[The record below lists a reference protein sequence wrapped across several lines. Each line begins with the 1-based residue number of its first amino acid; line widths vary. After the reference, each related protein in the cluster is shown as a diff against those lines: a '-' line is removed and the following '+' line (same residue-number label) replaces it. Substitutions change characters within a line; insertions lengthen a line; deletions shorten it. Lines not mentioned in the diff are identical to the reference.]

1 MKKLI
6 FLIPFMLIIYSCA
19 DTNSGTVSTV
29 SSDSSGGSSMISQ
42 GGSSGSSSDSGTSN
56 PAGDGSASGN
66 TGETVDTG
74 GETDS
79 NTDGNTDVT
88 VDTGGETGGNT
99 DETVD
104 TGGETGGNA
113 DETVDTGSE
122 TDSNT
127 DGNTNV
133 TVDIGGNTDGN
144 TNVTVDI
151 GGETGG
157 NTEVTVDPGGN
168 TGNVVVDVEEPGGGD
183 VVVIIP
189 PSTEDPEY
197 NNFTNTIFDYINK
210 DNLYYRSTLS
220 VLEQKVYDRLYESFQ
235 SFYGRNEE
243 ESEECTAGVLCHAT
257 DVFVTAKCI
266 DDETGF
272 ELTNLSQ
279 EDKEYCT
286 PEEVQKQYNEW
297 ADKHCINSETGEARL
312 NASTGAPVCGEE
324 NYNYKYAEW
333 LYRQTTGVPVGFLD
347 MKDIFAAMVLQNYI
361 QGNIM
366 SVNDIIK
373 SIEEKLMLDLNNL
386 YLFKAGGQVSNT
398 KYDLLNYYKIQTVPS
413 FNNNDELK
421 AQWVSQM
428 KQIQERVY
436 YSIKNYTRFKFDT
449 FDDLVYNY
457 KVSSYSKKY
466 NENGAA
472 DITGVITEQF
482 NGKGLARLFAFA
494 CQISSNFQC
503 AYVEGKAN
511 YSTGFG
517 NHGGAEFDHAWVKVK
532 NTFVPECSGDIII
545 DPLRFYEE
553 KETIPYLCMS
563 DAENAGYKP
572 SVE

>member
-1 MKKLI
+1 MKHLI
-6 FLIPFMLIIYSCA
+6 FLIPFILIISSCA
-19 DTNSGTVSTV
+19 DTNSGTVNSI
-29 SSDSSGGSSMISQ
+29 SSDNSGGSSVVSQ
-42 GGSSGSSSDSGTSN
+42 DGSGDGGTSN
-56 PAGDGSASGN
+56 PAGDGSA
-66 TGETVDTG
+66 G
-74 GETDS
+74 GETGD
-79 NTDGNTDVT
+79 NPNEPIDTGNDTGDNTDVT
-88 VDTGGETGGNT
+88 VDTGSETGDNPN
-99 DETVD
+99 EP
-104 TGGETGGNA
+104 A
-113 DETVDTGSE
+113 DTGSE
-122 TDSNT
+122 TDS
-127 DGNTNV
+127 
-133 TVDIGGNTDGN
+133 NTDGN

-168 TGNVVVDVEEPGGGD
+168 TGDVVVDVEEPGGGNVVVDVEEPGGGN

-197 NNFTNTIFDYINK
+197 NNFTNTIFDYINR

-220 VLEQKVYDRLYESFQ
+220 ELEKKVYDRLYDSFQ
-235 SFYGRNEE
+235 SFYGRNKE

-279 EDKEYCT
+279 ADKEYCT

-347 MKDIFAAMVLQNYI
+347 MKEIFAAMVFQNYN

-386 YLFKAGGQVSNT
+386 YLFKAAGQIES

-494 CQISSNFQC
+494 CQISSSFQC

-532 NTFVPECSGDIII
+532 NTFAPECSGDIII

>member
-56 PAGDGSASGN
+56 PAGDGSAGGN

-74 GETDS
+74 GETGGNTDETVDTGSETDS

-88 VDTGGETGGNT
+88 VDTGGETG
-99 DETVD
+99 
-104 TGGETGGNA
+104 
-113 DETVDTGSE
+113 
-122 TDSNT
+122 
-127 DGNTNV
+127 
-133 TVDIGGNTDGN
+133 GN

-168 TGNVVVDVEEPGGGD
+168 TGDVVVDVEEPGGGD

-197 NNFTNTIFDYINK
+197 NNFTNTIFDYINR

-220 VLEQKVYDRLYESFQ
+220 ELEKKVYDRLYDSFQ

-279 EDKEYCT
+279 ADKEYCT

-347 MKDIFAAMVLQNYI
+347 MKDIFAAMVFQNFNK
-361 QGNIM
+361 GNMI

-386 YLFKAGGQVSNT
+386 YLFKAGGQVSTT
-398 KYDLLNYYKIQTVPS
+398 KSDLLNYYKIQTGPS

-466 NENGAA
+466 NENGAD

-494 CQISSNFQC
+494 CQISSSFQC
-503 AYVEGKAN
+503 AYVEGNAN

-517 NHGGAEFDHAWVKVK
+517 NHGGAEFDHAWV
-532 NTFVPECSGDIII
+532 
-545 DPLRFYEE
+545 
-553 KETIPYLCMS
+553 
-563 DAENAGYKP
+563 
-572 SVE
+572 

>member
-56 PAGDGSASGN
+56 PAGDGSAGGN

-74 GETDS
+74 GET
-79 NTDGNTDVT
+79 
-88 VDTGGETGGNT
+88 GGNT
-99 DETVD
+99 
-104 TGGETGGNA
+104 

-133 TVDIGGNTDGN
+133 TVDIGG
-144 TNVTVDI
+144 
-151 GGETGG
+151 ETGG
-157 NTEVTVDPGGN
+157 NTEVTVNPGGN
-168 TGNVVVDVEEPGGGD
+168 TGDVVVDVEVPGDGSD

-197 NNFTNTIFDYINK
+197 NNFTNTIFDYINR

-220 VLEQKVYDRLYESFQ
+220 ELEKKVYDRLYDSFQ
-235 SFYGRNEE
+235 SFYGRNKE

-297 ADKHCINSETGEARL
+297 ADANCIYSETGEPRIG
-312 NASTGAPVCGEE
+312 SDGSPVCGEE

-333 LYRQTTGVPVGFLD
+333 LYKQTTGVPVGFLD
-347 MKDIFAAMVLQNYI
+347 MKDIFAAMVFQNYI
-361 QGNIM
+361 QGNMIT
-366 SVNDIIK
+366 VNDIIK

-386 YLFKAGGQVSNT
+386 YLFKAAGQIES

-517 NHGGAEFDHAWVKVK
+517 NHGGAEFDHAWVRVK
-532 NTFVPECSGDIII
+532 NTFASECSGDIII

-553 KETIPYLCMS
+553 KETIPYLCMT

>member
-56 PAGDGSASGN
+56 PAGDGSAGAN

-74 GETDS
+74 GETG
-79 NTDGNTDVT
+79 GNTDVT

-99 DETVD
+99 DET
-104 TGGETGGNA
+104 A
-113 DETVDTGSE
+113 DTGSE

-127 DGNTNV
+127 DGNT
-133 TVDIGGNTDGN
+133 D
-144 TNVTVDI
+144 VTVDI

-168 TGNVVVDVEEPGGGD
+168 TGNVVVDVEVPGDGSG

-243 ESEECTAGVLCHAT
+243 EGEECTAGVLCHAT

-286 PEEVQKQYNEW
+286 PEEVQKQYKDW

-312 NASTGAPVCGEE
+312 NTSTGAPVCGED

-347 MKDIFAAMVLQNYI
+347 MKEIFAAMVFQNYT
-361 QGNIM
+361 QGNII

-386 YLFKAGGQVSNT
+386 YLFKAAGQIES

-457 KVSSYSKKY
+457 KVSGYSKKY
-466 NENGAA
+466 NENGAD

-517 NHGGAEFDHAWVKVK
+517 NHGGAEFDHAWVRVK
-532 NTFVPECSGDIII
+532 NTFAPECSGDIII

>member
-6 FLIPFMLIIYSCA
+6 LIIPFIFILFSCGEN
-19 DTNSGTVSTV
+19 NSVSLNGGNGTGGE
-29 SSDSSGGSSMISQ
+29 SSQSSVSGGD
-42 GGSSGSSSDSGTSN
+42 GNTSN
-56 PAGDGSASGN
+56 PNDSGDTGGNVLVDIDPIDPGGN
-66 TGETVDTG
+66 TGDVLVD
-74 GETDS
+74 
-79 NTDGNTDVT
+79 
-88 VDTGGETGGNT
+88 
-99 DETVD
+99 
-104 TGGETGGNA
+104 
-113 DETVDTGSE
+113 
-122 TDSNT
+122 
-127 DGNTNV
+127 
-133 TVDIGGNTDGN
+133 
-144 TNVTVDI
+144 
-151 GGETGG
+151 
-157 NTEVTVDPGGN
+157 VDPGGN
-168 TGNVVVDVEEPGGGD
+168 TGDVVVDVEAPGDGSD

-197 NNFTNTIFDYINK
+197 NNFTNTIFDYINR

-220 VLEQKVYDRLYESFQ
+220 ELEKKVYDRLYDSFQ
-235 SFYGRNEE
+235 SFYGRNE

-297 ADKHCINSETGEARL
+297 ADTHCINSETGEPRIG
-312 NASTGAPVCGEE
+312 SDGSPVCGEE

-333 LYRQTTGVPVGFLD
+333 LYKQTTGVPVGFLD
-347 MKDIFAAMVLQNYI
+347 MKDIFAAMVFQNYT
-361 QGNIM
+361 QGNMM

-373 SIEEKLMLDLNNL
+373 SIEEKLMLDLSNL

-398 KYDLLNYYKIQTVPS
+398 KYDILNYYKIQTVPS

-428 KQIQERVY
+428 NQIQERVY

-457 KVSSYSKKY
+457 KGSSYSKKY

-511 YSTGFG
+511 YSDGFG
-517 NHGGAEFDHAWVKVK
+517 NHGGQEFDHAWVRVR
-532 NTFVPECSGDIII
+532 NDNIAPECSGAIII

-553 KETIPYLCMS
+553 KTLPYLCTT

-572 SVE
+572 SVQ

>member
-1 MKKLI
+1 MKHLI
-6 FLIPFMLIIYSCA
+6 FLIPFILIISSCA
-19 DTNSGTVSTV
+19 DTNSGTVNSI
-29 SSDSSGGSSMISQ
+29 SSDNSGGSSVVSQ
-42 GGSSGSSSDSGTSN
+42 DGSGDGGTSN
-56 PAGDGSASGN
+56 PAGDGSAGGETGDNPNEPIDTGNDTGDNTDEPVDTGSETGGN
-66 TGETVDTG
+66 TDETVDTG
-74 GETDS
+74 SETDS

-99 DETVD
+99 
-104 TGGETGGNA
+104 
-113 DETVDTGSE
+113 
-122 TDSNT
+122 
-127 DGNTNV
+127 
-133 TVDIGGNTDGN
+133 
-144 TNVTVDI
+144 
-151 GGETGG
+151 
-157 NTEVTVDPGGN
+157 EVTVDPGGN
-168 TGNVVVDVEEPGGGD
+168 TGDVVVDVEEPGGGD

-197 NNFTNTIFDYINK
+197 NNFTNTIFDYINR

-220 VLEQKVYDRLYESFQ
+220 ELEKKVYDRLYDSFQ

-312 NASTGAPVCGEE
+312 NTSTGAPVCGEE

-333 LYRQTTGVPVGFLD
+333 LYKQTTGVPVGFLD
-347 MKDIFAAMVLQNYI
+347 MKEIFVAMVFQNYT

-413 FNNNDELK
+413 FNNNEELK
-421 AQWVSQM
+421 TQWVSQM

-466 NENGAA
+466 NENGAD

-494 CQISSNFQC
+494 CQISSSFQC

-517 NHGGAEFDHAWVKVK
+517 NHGGAEFDHAWVRVK
-532 NTFVPECSGDIII
+532 NTFASECSGDIII

>member
-42 GGSSGSSSDSGTSN
+42 GGSSGSSSDSGASN
-56 PAGDGSASGN
+56 PAGDGSAGGN
-66 TGETVDTG
+66 TGE
-74 GETDS
+74 
-79 NTDGNTDVT
+79 T

-104 TGGETGGNA
+104 TGSETDSNTDGNTDETVDTGSETDSNT

-133 TVDIGGNTDGN
+133 TVDIGGETDGN

-168 TGNVVVDVEEPGGGD
+168 TGDVVVDVEEPGGGD

-197 NNFTNTIFDYINK
+197 NNFTNTIFDYINR

-220 VLEQKVYDRLYESFQ
+220 ELEKKVYDRLYDSFQ
-235 SFYGRNEE
+235 SFYGRNKE

-297 ADKHCINSETGEARL
+297 ADKHCINSETGEPRIG
-312 NASTGAPVCGEE
+312 SDGSPVCGEE

-347 MKDIFAAMVLQNYI
+347 MKDIFVAMVFQNYT
-361 QGNIM
+361 QGNLM

-421 AQWVSQM
+421 AQWVSHM

-532 NTFVPECSGDIII
+532 NTFASECSGDIII

-563 DAENAGYKP
+563 DAENAGYKS

>member
-1 MKKLI
+1 MRKLI

-19 DTNSGTVSTV
+19 DTNSGTSNTV

-42 GGSSGSSSDSGTSN
+42 GGSSGGSDSGTSN
-56 PAGDGSASGN
+56 PASDGSAGGN

-74 GETDS
+74 SD
-79 NTDGNTDVT
+79 TDGNTEGNTDLP
-88 VDTGGETGGNT
+88 VDTGGETS
-99 DETVD
+99 
-104 TGGETGGNA
+104 TGGETGGDTGA
-113 DETVDTGSE
+113 VVDT
-122 TDSNT
+122 
-127 DGNTNV
+127 
-133 TVDIGGNTDGN
+133 
-144 TNVTVDI
+144 

-157 NTEVTVDPGGN
+157 NTEVTVNPGGD
-168 TGNVVVDVEEPGGGD
+168 TGDVVVDVDVPGGDGSD
-183 VVVIIP
+183 VTVIIP

-220 VLEQKVYDRLYESFQ
+220 LLEQKVYDRLYESFQ
-235 SFYGRNEE
+235 TFYGRNEE

-257 DVFVTAKCI
+257 DVFIAAKCI

-279 EDKEYCT
+279 EDKANCT
-286 PEEVQKQYNEW
+286 PEEVQKQYKDW

-347 MKDIFAAMVLQNYI
+347 MKEIFVAIVFQNYTK
-361 QGNIM
+361 GNIM

-373 SIEEKLMLDLNNL
+373 SIEEKLMLDLSNL
-386 YLFKAGGQVSNT
+386 YLFKAGGQVSNS
-398 KYDLLNYYKIQTVPS
+398 KYSLLNYYKIQTVSPFS
-413 FNNNDELK
+413 SNDEIK
-421 AQWVSQM
+421 AEWVSQM
-428 KQIQERVY
+428 KKIQERVY

-457 KVSSYSKKY
+457 KTSSYSKKY

-494 CQISSNFQC
+494 CQISSDYQC

-517 NHGGAEFDHAWVKVK
+517 NHGGAEFDHAWVRVK
-532 NTFVPECSGDIII
+532 NTFTSECSGDIII

>member
-29 SSDSSGGSSMISQ
+29 SSDNSGGSSVVSQ
-42 GGSSGSSSDSGTSN
+42 DGSGDGGTSN
-56 PAGDGSASGN
+56 PAGDGSAGGETGDNPNEPIDTGNDTGDNTDEPVDTGGETGGN
-66 TGETVDTG
+66 TDETVDTG
-74 GETDS
+74 SETDS

-99 DETVD
+99 
-104 TGGETGGNA
+104 
-113 DETVDTGSE
+113 
-122 TDSNT
+122 
-127 DGNTNV
+127 
-133 TVDIGGNTDGN
+133 
-144 TNVTVDI
+144 
-151 GGETGG
+151 
-157 NTEVTVDPGGN
+157 EVTVDPGGN
-168 TGNVVVDVEEPGGGD
+168 TGDVVVDVEEPGGGD

-197 NNFTNTIFDYINK
+197 NNFTNTIFDYINR

-220 VLEQKVYDRLYESFQ
+220 ELEKKVYDRLYDSFQ

-312 NASTGAPVCGEE
+312 NASTGAPVCGED

-347 MKDIFAAMVLQNYI
+347 MKEIFVAMVFQNYT

-373 SIEEKLMLDLNNL
+373 SIEEKLMLDLSNL

-398 KYDLLNYYKIQTVPS
+398 KYDILNYYKIQTVPS

-457 KVSSYSKKY
+457 KVSGYSKKY
-466 NENGAA
+466 NENGAD

-494 CQISSNFQC
+494 CQISSSFQC

-517 NHGGAEFDHAWVKVK
+517 NHGGQEFDHAWVRVK
-532 NTFVPECSGDIII
+532 NTFASECSGDIII

>member
-42 GGSSGSSSDSGTSN
+42 GGSSGSSGDSGTSN
-56 PAGDGSASGN
+56 PAGDGSA
-66 TGETVDTG
+66 G
-74 GETDS
+74 GETGDNPNEPIDTGS
-79 NTDGNTDVT
+79 DTGDNTDEP

-99 DETVD
+99 
-104 TGGETGGNA
+104 

-133 TVDIGGNTDGN
+133 TVDT
-144 TNVTVDI
+144 

-168 TGNVVVDVEEPGGGD
+168 TGDVVVDVEEPGGGD

-197 NNFTNTIFDYINK
+197 NNFTNTIFDYINR

-220 VLEQKVYDRLYESFQ
+220 ELEKKVYDRLYDSFQ

-312 NASTGAPVCGEE
+312 NAPTGAPVCGEE

-333 LYRQTTGVPVGFLD
+333 LYKQTTGVPVGFLD
-347 MKDIFAAMVLQNYI
+347 MKEVFVAMVFQNYT

-373 SIEEKLMLDLNNL
+373 SIEEKLMLDLSNL

-413 FNNNDELK
+413 FNNNEELK

-466 NENGAA
+466 NENGAD

-494 CQISSNFQC
+494 CQISSSFQC

-532 NTFVPECSGDIII
+532 NTFAPECSGDIII

>member
-6 FLIPFMLIIYSCA
+6 FLIPFILIISSCA
-19 DTNSGTVSTV
+19 DTNSGTVNSI
-29 SSDSSGGSSMISQ
+29 SSDNSGGSSVVSQ
-42 GGSSGSSSDSGTSN
+42 DGSGDGGTSN
-56 PAGDGSASGN
+56 PAGDGSA
-66 TGETVDTG
+66 
-74 GETDS
+74 
-79 NTDGNTDVT
+79 
-88 VDTGGETGGNT
+88 GGETGDNPNEPIDTGNDTGDNT
-99 DETVD
+99 DEPVD
-104 TGGETGGNA
+104 TGSETGDNPNEPA
-113 DETVDTGSE
+113 DTGSE
-122 TDSNT
+122 TDS
-127 DGNTNV
+127 
-133 TVDIGGNTDGN
+133 NTDGN

-168 TGNVVVDVEEPGGGD
+168 TGNVVVDVEVPGDGSD
-183 VVVIIP
+183 VIVIIP

-220 VLEQKVYDRLYESFQ
+220 ELEKKVYDRLYDSFQ
-235 SFYGRNEE
+235 SFYGRNKE

-257 DVFVTAKCI
+257 DVFIAAKCI

-279 EDKEYCT
+279 EDKANCT
-286 PEEVQKQYNEW
+286 PEEVQKQYKDW

-347 MKDIFAAMVLQNYI
+347 MKDIFVAMVLQNYT

-386 YLFKAGGQVSNT
+386 YLFKAAGQIES

-466 NENGAA
+466 NENGVA

-532 NTFVPECSGDIII
+532 NTFAPECSGDIII

>member
-56 PAGDGSASGN
+56 PAGDGSAGGN

-79 NTDGNTDVT
+79 NTDGNTGET

-104 TGGETGGNA
+104 TG
-113 DETVDTGSE
+113 SE

-127 DGNTNV
+127 DGNTDV
-133 TVDIGGNTDGN
+133 TVDTGGATGGN

-168 TGNVVVDVEEPGGGD
+168 TGDVVVDVEEPGGGD

-197 NNFTNTIFDYINK
+197 NNFTNTIFDYINR

-220 VLEQKVYDRLYESFQ
+220 ELEKKVYDRLYDSFQ
-235 SFYGRNEE
+235 SFYGRNKE

-333 LYRQTTGVPVGFLD
+333 LYKQTTGVPVGFLD
-347 MKDIFAAMVLQNYI
+347 MKDIFAAMVFQNFNK
-361 QGNIM
+361 GNMI

-517 NHGGAEFDHAWVKVK
+517 NHGGAEFDHAWVRVK
-532 NTFVPECSGDIII
+532 NTFASECSGDIII

>member
-42 GGSSGSSSDSGTSN
+42 GGSGDGGTSN
-56 PAGDGSASGN
+56 PAGDGSAGGN

-74 GETDS
+74 GETGDNTDETVDTGSETDS

-104 TGGETGGNA
+104 TG
-113 DETVDTGSE
+113 SE
-122 TDSNT
+122 TDS
-127 DGNTNV
+127 
-133 TVDIGGNTDGN
+133 NTDGN

-168 TGNVVVDVEEPGGGD
+168 TGDVVVDVEEPGGGD

-197 NNFTNTIFDYINK
+197 NNFTNTIFDYINR

-220 VLEQKVYDRLYESFQ
+220 ELEKKVYDRLYDSFQ

-347 MKDIFAAMVLQNYI
+347 MKEIFAAMVFQNFNK
-361 QGNIM
+361 GNMI
-366 SVNDIIK
+366 NW
-373 SIEEKLMLDLNNL
+373 
-386 YLFKAGGQVSNT
+386 
-398 KYDLLNYYKIQTVPS
+398 
-413 FNNNDELK
+413 FN
-421 AQWVSQM
+421 
-428 KQIQERVY
+428 
-436 YSIKNYTRFKFDT
+436 
-449 FDDLVYNY
+449 
-457 KVSSYSKKY
+457 
-466 NENGAA
+466 
-472 DITGVITEQF
+472 
-482 NGKGLARLFAFA
+482 
-494 CQISSNFQC
+494 
-503 AYVEGKAN
+503 
-511 YSTGFG
+511 
-517 NHGGAEFDHAWVKVK
+517 
-532 NTFVPECSGDIII
+532 
-545 DPLRFYEE
+545 
-553 KETIPYLCMS
+553 
-563 DAENAGYKP
+563 
-572 SVE
+572 

>member
-6 FLIPFMLIIYSCA
+6 FLIPFMLIISSCA

-29 SSDSSGGSSMISQ
+29 SSDSSGGSSVVLQ
-42 GGSSGSSSDSGTSN
+42 DGSGDGGTSN
-56 PAGDGSASGN
+56 PAGDGSAGGN

-74 GETDS
+74 GETGGNTDETVDTGSETDS

-88 VDTGGETGGNT
+88 VDTGGETG
-99 DETVD
+99 
-104 TGGETGGNA
+104 
-113 DETVDTGSE
+113 
-122 TDSNT
+122 
-127 DGNTNV
+127 
-133 TVDIGGNTDGN
+133 GN

-168 TGNVVVDVEEPGGGD
+168 TGDVVVDVEEPGGGD

-197 NNFTNTIFDYINK
+197 NNFTNTIFDYINR

-220 VLEQKVYDRLYESFQ
+220 ELEKKVYDRLYDSFQ

-347 MKDIFAAMVLQNYI
+347 MKEIFVAMVFQNYT

-413 FNNNDELK
+413 FNNNEELK
-421 AQWVSQM
+421 TQWVSQM

-466 NENGAA
+466 NENGAD

-494 CQISSNFQC
+494 CQISSSFQC

-517 NHGGAEFDHAWVKVK
+517 NHGGQEFDHAWVKVK
-532 NTFVPECSGDIII
+532 NTFASECSGDIII

>member
-6 FLIPFMLIIYSCA
+6 FLIPFILIIYSCA

-29 SSDSSGGSSMISQ
+29 SSDSSGGSSVVSQ
-42 GGSSGSSSDSGTSN
+42 DGSGDGGTSN
-56 PAGDGSASGN
+56 PAGDGSAGGETGDNPNEPIDTGSDTGDNTDEPVDTGSETGGN
-66 TGETVDTG
+66 TDETVDTG
-74 GETDS
+74 SETDS

-99 DETVD
+99 
-104 TGGETGGNA
+104 
-113 DETVDTGSE
+113 
-122 TDSNT
+122 
-127 DGNTNV
+127 
-133 TVDIGGNTDGN
+133 
-144 TNVTVDI
+144 
-151 GGETGG
+151 
-157 NTEVTVDPGGN
+157 EVTVDPGGN
-168 TGNVVVDVEEPGGGD
+168 TGDVVVDVEEPGGGD

-197 NNFTNTIFDYINK
+197 NNFTNTIFDYINR

-220 VLEQKVYDRLYESFQ
+220 ELEKKVYDRLYDSFQ

-312 NASTGAPVCGEE
+312 NTSTGAPVCGEE

-347 MKDIFAAMVLQNYI
+347 MKEIFVAMVFQNYT

-386 YLFKAGGQVSNT
+386 YLFKAAGQIES

-413 FNNNDELK
+413 FNNNEELK
-421 AQWVSQM
+421 TQWVSQM

-517 NHGGAEFDHAWVKVK
+517 NHGGQEFDHAWVRVK
-532 NTFVPECSGDIII
+532 NTFASECSGNIII

>member
-29 SSDSSGGSSMISQ
+29 SSDSSGGSSVVSQ
-42 GGSSGSSSDSGTSN
+42 DGSGDGGTSN
-56 PAGDGSASGN
+56 PAGDGSAGGN
-66 TGETVDTG
+66 TGE
-74 GETDS
+74 
-79 NTDGNTDVT
+79 T

-104 TGGETGGNA
+104 TG
-113 DETVDTGSE
+113 SE

-127 DGNTNV
+127 DGNTDV
-133 TVDIGGNTDGN
+133 TVDTGGATGGN

-168 TGNVVVDVEEPGGGD
+168 TGDVVVDVEEPGDGSD

-197 NNFTNTIFDYINK
+197 NNFTNTIFDYINR

-220 VLEQKVYDRLYESFQ
+220 ELEKKVYDRLYDSFQ
-235 SFYGRNEE
+235 SFYGRNKE

-279 EDKEYCT
+279 ADKEYCT

-297 ADKHCINSETGEARL
+297 ADTHCINSETGEARL

-333 LYRQTTGVPVGFLD
+333 LYKQTAGVPVGFLD
-347 MKDIFAAMVLQNYI
+347 MKDIFAAMVFQNFNK
-361 QGNIM
+361 GNMI

-532 NTFVPECSGDIII
+532 NTFVSECSGDIII

>member
-42 GGSSGSSSDSGTSN
+42 GGSSGNSSDSGTSN
-56 PAGDGSASGN
+56 PAGNGSAGGN

-74 GETDS
+74 GETGD
-79 NTDGNTDVT
+79 NPN
-88 VDTGGETGGNT
+88 EP
-99 DETVD
+99 
-104 TGGETGGNA
+104 A
-113 DETVDTGSE
+113 DTGSE

-144 TNVTVDI
+144 TNVTVDT

-197 NNFTNTIFDYINK
+197 NNFTNTIFDYINR

-286 PEEVQKQYNEW
+286 PEEVQKQYKDW

-347 MKDIFAAMVLQNYI
+347 MKEIFVAMVFQNYT

-386 YLFKAGGQVSNT
+386 YLFKAAGQIES

-532 NTFVPECSGDIII
+532 NTFAPECSGDIII

>member
-1 MKKLI
+1 MKHLF
-6 FLIPFMLIIYSCA
+6 FLIPFILIISSCA
-19 DTNSGTVSTV
+19 DTNSGTVNSI
-29 SSDSSGGSSMISQ
+29 SSDNSGGSSVVSQ
-42 GGSSGSSSDSGTSN
+42 DGSGDSGTSN
-56 PAGDGSASGN
+56 PAGDGSAGGN
-66 TGETVDTG
+66 TGE
-74 GETDS
+74 
-79 NTDGNTDVT
+79 T

-104 TGGETGGNA
+104 TGSETGDNPNEPA
-113 DETVDTGSE
+113 DTGSE

-133 TVDIGGNTDGN
+133 TVDIGGETGGN

-168 TGNVVVDVEEPGGGD
+168 TGDVVVDVEEPGGGN

-197 NNFTNTIFDYINK
+197 NNFTNTIFDYINR

-220 VLEQKVYDRLYESFQ
+220 ELEKKVYDRLYDSFQ

-279 EDKEYCT
+279 ADKEYCT

-312 NASTGAPVCGEE
+312 NASTGAPVCGED
-324 NYNYKYAEW
+324 NYNYKYAER

-347 MKDIFAAMVLQNYI
+347 MKEIFVAMVFQNYT

-386 YLFKAGGQVSNT
+386 YLFKAAGQIES

-532 NTFVPECSGDIII
+532 NTFAPECSGDIII

>member
-6 FLIPFMLIIYSCA
+6 LIIPFIFILFSCGEN
-19 DTNSGTVSTV
+19 NSVSLNGGNGTGGE
-29 SSDSSGGSSMISQ
+29 SSQSSVSGGD
-42 GGSSGSSSDSGTSN
+42 GNTSN
-56 PAGDGSASGN
+56 PNDSGDTGGNVLVDIDPIDPGGN
-66 TGETVDTG
+66 TG
-74 GETDS
+74 
-79 NTDGNTDVT
+79 DVI
-88 VDTGGETGGNT
+88 
-99 DETVD
+99 
-104 TGGETGGNA
+104 
-113 DETVDTGSE
+113 
-122 TDSNT
+122 
-127 DGNTNV
+127 
-133 TVDIGGNTDGN
+133 VDI
-144 TNVTVDI
+144 
-151 GGETGG
+151 
-157 NTEVTVDPGGN
+157 DPGGN

-333 LYRQTTGVPVGFLD
+333 LYKQTTGVPVGFLD
-347 MKDIFAAMVLQNYI
+347 MKEIFVAMVFQNYT

-386 YLFKAGGQVSNT
+386 YLFKAAGQIES
-398 KYDLLNYYKIQTVPS
+398 KYDLLNYYKIQTVPL

-457 KVSSYSKKY
+457 KSSSYTKKY
-466 NENGAA
+466 NANGAS
-472 DITGVITEQF
+472 DVTGMITGSF

-511 YSTGFG
+511 YSDGFG
-517 NHGGAEFDHAWVKVK
+517 NHGGQEFDHVWVRVR
-532 NTFVPECSGDIII
+532 NDNIAPECSGAIII

-553 KETIPYLCMS
+553 KTLPYLCTT
-563 DAENAGYKP
+563 DAANAGYKP
-572 SVE
+572 SVQ

>member
-56 PAGDGSASGN
+56 PAGDGSA
-66 TGETVDTG
+66 G
-74 GETDS
+74 GETGDNPNEPIDTGS
-79 NTDGNTDVT
+79 DTGDNTDEP

-104 TGGETGGNA
+104 I
-113 DETVDTGSE
+113 GSE
-122 TDSNT
+122 TDS
-127 DGNTNV
+127 
-133 TVDIGGNTDGN
+133 NTDGN

-168 TGNVVVDVEEPGGGD
+168 TGDVVVDVEVPGDGSD

-197 NNFTNTIFDYINK
+197 NNFTNTIFDYINR

-220 VLEQKVYDRLYESFQ
+220 ELEKKVYDRLYDSFQ
-235 SFYGRNEE
+235 SFYGRNKE

-297 ADKHCINSETGEARL
+297 ADTHCINSETGEARL
-312 NASTGAPVCGEE
+312 NASTGAPVCGED

-347 MKDIFAAMVLQNYI
+347 MKEIFVAMVFQNYT

-413 FNNNDELK
+413 FNNNEELK
-421 AQWVSQM
+421 TQWVSQM

-494 CQISSNFQC
+494 CQISSSFQC

-517 NHGGAEFDHAWVKVK
+517 NNGGQEFDHAWVKVK
-532 NTFVPECSGDIII
+532 NTFASECSGDIII

>member
-29 SSDSSGGSSMISQ
+29 SSDSSGGSSVVSQ
-42 GGSSGSSSDSGTSN
+42 DGSGDGGTSN
-56 PAGDGSASGN
+56 PAGDGSAG
-66 TGETVDTG
+66 GETGDNPNEPIDTGSDTGDNTDEPADTGSDTDDNTDEPVDTG
-74 GETDS
+74 SETDS

-99 DETVD
+99 EVDVD
-104 TGGETGGNA
+104 TG
-113 DETVDTGSE
+113 D
-122 TDSNT
+122 DS
-127 DGNTNV
+127 
-133 TVDIGGNTDGN
+133 
-144 TNVTVDI
+144 
-151 GGETGG
+151 
-157 NTEVTVDPGGN
+157 
-168 TGNVVVDVEEPGGGD
+168 GNVVVDVEEPGGGD

-197 NNFTNTIFDYINK
+197 NNFTNTIFDYINR

-220 VLEQKVYDRLYESFQ
+220 EHEKKVYDRLYDSFQ
-235 SFYGRNEE
+235 SFYGRNDE

-297 ADKHCINSETGEARL
+297 ADTHCINSETGEARL
-312 NASTGAPVCGEE
+312 NAATGAPVCGED

-333 LYRQTTGVPVGFLD
+333 LYKQTAGVPVGFLD
-347 MKDIFAAMVLQNYI
+347 MKETFAAIVLNNYFN
-361 QGNIM
+361 GNIM
-366 SVNDIIK
+366 AVNDIIK

-386 YLFKAGGQVSNT
+386 YLFKAVGQIES

-413 FNNNDELK
+413 FTNDDELK
-421 AQWVSQM
+421 TQWVSQM

-494 CQISSNFQC
+494 CQISSSFQC

-517 NHGGAEFDHAWVKVK
+517 NHGGQEFDHAWVRVK
-532 NTFVPECSGDIII
+532 NTFASECSGDIII

-553 KETIPYLCMS
+553 KETIPYLCMT

>member
-1 MKKLI
+1 MKHLF
-6 FLIPFMLIIYSCA
+6 FLIPFILIISSCA
-19 DTNSGTVSTV
+19 DTNSGTVNSI
-29 SSDSSGGSSMISQ
+29 SSDNSGGSSVVSQ
-42 GGSSGSSSDSGTSN
+42 DGSGDGGTSN
-56 PAGDGSASGN
+56 PAGDGSA
-66 TGETVDTG
+66 G
-74 GETDS
+74 GETGD
-79 NTDGNTDVT
+79 NPNEPIDTGNDTGDNTDVT
-88 VDTGGETGGNT
+88 VDTGSETGDNPN
-99 DETVD
+99 EP
-104 TGGETGGNA
+104 A
-113 DETVDTGSE
+113 DTGSE
-122 TDSNT
+122 TDS
-127 DGNTNV
+127 
-133 TVDIGGNTDGN
+133 NTDGN

-168 TGNVVVDVEEPGGGD
+168 TGDVVVDVEEPGGSD

-197 NNFTNTIFDYINK
+197 NNFTNTIFDYINR

-220 VLEQKVYDRLYESFQ
+220 ELEKKVYDRLYDSFQ

-279 EDKEYCT
+279 ADKEYCT

-312 NASTGAPVCGEE
+312 NASTGAPVCGED

-347 MKDIFAAMVLQNYI
+347 MKEIFVAMVFQNYT

-386 YLFKAGGQVSNT
+386 YLFKAAGQIES

-457 KVSSYSKKY
+457 KVSGYSKKY

-532 NTFVPECSGDIII
+532 NTFAPECSGDIII

>member
-56 PAGDGSASGN
+56 PAGDGSVG
-66 TGETVDTG
+66 GETGDNPNEPIDTG
-74 GETDS
+74 SDTGDNTDEPIDTGSETDS

-99 DETVD
+99 
-104 TGGETGGNA
+104 
-113 DETVDTGSE
+113 
-122 TDSNT
+122 
-127 DGNTNV
+127 
-133 TVDIGGNTDGN
+133 
-144 TNVTVDI
+144 
-151 GGETGG
+151 
-157 NTEVTVDPGGN
+157 EVTVDPGGN
-168 TGNVVVDVEEPGGGD
+168 TGDVVVDVEELGGGD

-197 NNFTNTIFDYINK
+197 NNFTNTIFDYINR

-220 VLEQKVYDRLYESFQ
+220 ELEKKVYDRLYDSFQ

-297 ADKHCINSETGEARL
+297 ADTHCINSETGEARL

-333 LYRQTTGVPVGFLD
+333 LYKQTTGVPVGFLD
-347 MKDIFAAMVLQNYI
+347 MKDIFAAMVFQNFNK
-361 QGNIM
+361 GNMI

-373 SIEEKLMLDLNNL
+373 SIEEKLMLDLSNL

-413 FNNNDELK
+413 FNNNEELK
-421 AQWVSQM
+421 TQWVSQM

-494 CQISSNFQC
+494 CQISSSFQC

-532 NTFVPECSGDIII
+532 NTFASECSGDIII

>member
-1 MKKLI
+1 MKHLI

-19 DTNSGTVSTV
+19 DTNSGTVNSI
-29 SSDSSGGSSMISQ
+29 SSDNSGGSSVVSQ
-42 GGSSGSSSDSGTSN
+42 DGSGDGGTSN
-56 PAGDGSASGN
+56 PAGDGSAGSETGDNPNEPIDTGSETGDNTDEPVDTGSETGGN
-66 TGETVDTG
+66 TDETVDTG
-74 GETDS
+74 SETDS

-99 DETVD
+99 
-104 TGGETGGNA
+104 
-113 DETVDTGSE
+113 
-122 TDSNT
+122 
-127 DGNTNV
+127 
-133 TVDIGGNTDGN
+133 
-144 TNVTVDI
+144 
-151 GGETGG
+151 
-157 NTEVTVDPGGN
+157 EVTVDPGGN
-168 TGNVVVDVEEPGGGD
+168 TGDVVVDVEEPGGGD

-197 NNFTNTIFDYINK
+197 NNFTNTIFDYINR

-220 VLEQKVYDRLYESFQ
+220 ELEKKVYDRLYDSFQ

-347 MKDIFAAMVLQNYI
+347 MKEIFVAMVFQNYT

-386 YLFKAGGQVSNT
+386 YLFKSGGQVSNT

-413 FNNNDELK
+413 FNNNEELK
-421 AQWVSQM
+421 THWVSQM

-466 NENGAA
+466 NENGAD

-532 NTFVPECSGDIII
+532 NTFASECSGDIII

>member
-6 FLIPFMLIIYSCA
+6 LIIPFIFILSACS
-19 DTNSGTVSTV
+19 DTESGTAKSVSTDGAV
-29 SSDSSGGSSMISQ
+29 SGGGSVVSPEA
-42 GGSSGSSSDSGTSN
+42 GGDGNTSN
-56 PAGDGSASGN
+56 PNDSG
-66 TGETVDTG
+66 DTG
-74 GETDS
+74 G
-79 NTDGNTDVT
+79 DVL
-88 VDTGGETGGNT
+88 VD
-99 DETVD
+99 
-104 TGGETGGNA
+104 
-113 DETVDTGSE
+113 
-122 TDSNT
+122 
-127 DGNTNV
+127 
-133 TVDIGGNTDGN
+133 VDI
-144 TNVTVDI
+144 
-151 GGETGG
+151 
-157 NTEVTVDPGGN
+157 DPGGN
-168 TGNVVVDVEEPGGGD
+168 TGDVLVDIDPIDPGGDTGQI
-183 VVVIIP
+183 VIVQPDEEALKLIH
-189 PSTEDPEY
+189 
-197 NNFTNTIFDYINK
+197 NTIFDYINR

-220 VLEQKVYDRLYESFQ
+220 ELEKKVYDRLYDSFQ

-297 ADKHCINSETGEARL
+297 ADTHCINSETGEARL

-333 LYRQTTGVPVGFLD
+333 LYKQTTGVPVGFLD
-347 MKDIFAAMVLQNYI
+347 MKDIFAAMVFQNFNK
-361 QGNIM
+361 GNMI

-373 SIEEKLMLDLNNL
+373 SIEEKLMLDLSNL

-413 FNNNDELK
+413 FNNNEELK
-421 AQWVSQM
+421 TQWVSQM

-511 YSTGFG
+511 YSDGFG
-517 NHGGAEFDHAWVKVK
+517 NHGGQEFDHAWVRVR
-532 NTFVPECSGDIII
+532 NDNIAPECSGAIII

-553 KETIPYLCMS
+553 KTLPYLCTT
-563 DAENAGYKP
+563 DAANAGYKP
-572 SVE
+572 SVQ

>member
-1 MKKLI
+1 MKHLI
-6 FLIPFMLIIYSCA
+6 FLIPFILIISSCA
-19 DTNSGTVSTV
+19 DTNSGTVNSI
-29 SSDSSGGSSMISQ
+29 SSDNSGGSSVVSQ
-42 GGSSGSSSDSGTSN
+42 DGSGDGGTSN
-56 PAGDGSASGN
+56 PAGDGSAG
-66 TGETVDTG
+66 GETGDNPNEPIDTGSDTGDNTDEPADTGSDTGDNTDEPADTGSDTDDNTDEPVDTG
-74 GETDS
+74 SETDS

-99 DETVD
+99 EVDVD
-104 TGGETGGNA
+104 TG
-113 DETVDTGSE
+113 D
-122 TDSNT
+122 DS
-127 DGNTNV
+127 
-133 TVDIGGNTDGN
+133 
-144 TNVTVDI
+144 
-151 GGETGG
+151 
-157 NTEVTVDPGGN
+157 
-168 TGNVVVDVEEPGGGD
+168 GNVVVDVEEPGGGD

-197 NNFTNTIFDYINK
+197 NNFTNTIFDYINR

-220 VLEQKVYDRLYESFQ
+220 EHEKKVYDRLYDSFQ
-235 SFYGRNEE
+235 SFYGRNDE

-257 DVFVTAKCI
+257 DVFVTAECI

-297 ADKHCINSETGEARL
+297 ADTHCINSETGEARL
-312 NASTGAPVCGEE
+312 NAATGAPVCGED

-333 LYRQTTGVPVGFLD
+333 LYKQTAGVPVGFLD
-347 MKDIFAAMVLQNYI
+347 MKETFAAIVLNNYFN
-361 QGNIM
+361 GNVM
-366 SVNDIIK
+366 AVNDIVK

-386 YLFKAGGQVSNT
+386 YLFKAAGQIES

-413 FNNNDELK
+413 FTNDDELK
-421 AQWVSQM
+421 TQWVSQM

-532 NTFVPECSGDIII
+532 NTFAPECSGDIII

>member
-56 PAGDGSASGN
+56 PAGDGSAGGN

-74 GETDS
+74 S
-79 NTDGNTDVT
+79 
-88 VDTGGETGGNT
+88 ETGDNPN
-99 DETVD
+99 EP
-104 TGGETGGNA
+104 A
-113 DETVDTGSE
+113 DTGSE
-122 TDSNT
+122 TDS
-127 DGNTNV
+127 
-133 TVDIGGNTDGN
+133 NTDGN

-168 TGNVVVDVEEPGGGD
+168 TGDVVVDVEEPGGGNVVVDVEEPGGGN

-197 NNFTNTIFDYINK
+197 NNFTNTIFDYINR

-220 VLEQKVYDRLYESFQ
+220 ELEKKVYDRLYDSFQ
-235 SFYGRNEE
+235 SFYGRNKE

-279 EDKEYCT
+279 ADKEYCT

-312 NASTGAPVCGEE
+312 NASTGAPVCGED

-347 MKDIFAAMVLQNYI
+347 MKEIFVAMVFQNYT

-386 YLFKAGGQVSNT
+386 YLFKAAGQIES

-457 KVSSYSKKY
+457 KVSGYSKKY

-517 NHGGAEFDHAWVKVK
+517 NHGGQEFDHAWVKVK
-532 NTFVPECSGDIII
+532 NTFAPECSGDIII

>member
-56 PAGDGSASGN
+56 PAGDGSA
-66 TGETVDTG
+66 
-74 GETDS
+74 
-79 NTDGNTDVT
+79 
-88 VDTGGETGGNT
+88 GGETGDNPNEPIDTGSDTGDNT
-99 DETVD
+99 DEPVD
-104 TGGETGGNA
+104 TGSETGDNPNEPA
-113 DETVDTGSE
+113 DTGSE

-133 TVDIGGNTDGN
+133 TVDT
-144 TNVTVDI
+144 

-168 TGNVVVDVEEPGGGD
+168 TGDVVVDVEEPGGGD

-197 NNFTNTIFDYINK
+197 NNFTNTIFDYINR

-220 VLEQKVYDRLYESFQ
+220 ELEKKVYDRLYDSFQ

-347 MKDIFAAMVLQNYI
+347 MKEIFVAMVFQNYT

-413 FNNNDELK
+413 FNNNEELK
-421 AQWVSQM
+421 TQWVSQM

-466 NENGAA
+466 NENGAD

-494 CQISSNFQC
+494 CQISSSFQC

-532 NTFVPECSGDIII
+532 NTFAPECSGDIII

>member
-1 MKKLI
+1 MKHLI
-6 FLIPFMLIIYSCA
+6 FLIPFILIISSCA
-19 DTNSGTVSTV
+19 DTNSGTVNSI
-29 SSDSSGGSSMISQ
+29 SSDNSGGSSVVSQ
-42 GGSSGSSSDSGTSN
+42 DGSGDGGTSN
-56 PAGDGSASGN
+56 PAGDGSAGGN
-66 TGETVDTG
+66 TGE
-74 GETDS
+74 
-79 NTDGNTDVT
+79 T

-104 TGGETGGNA
+104 TGSETGDNPNEPA
-113 DETVDTGSE
+113 DTGSE
-122 TDSNT
+122 TDS
-127 DGNTNV
+127 
-133 TVDIGGNTDGN
+133 NTDGN

-168 TGNVVVDVEEPGGGD
+168 TGDVVVDVEEPGGGNVVVDVEEPGGGN

-197 NNFTNTIFDYINK
+197 NNFTNTIFDYINR

-220 VLEQKVYDRLYESFQ
+220 ELEKKVYDRLYDSFQ

-279 EDKEYCT
+279 ADKEYCT

-312 NASTGAPVCGEE
+312 NASTGAPVCGED

-333 LYRQTTGVPVGFLD
+333 LYKQTTGVPVGFLD
-347 MKDIFAAMVLQNYI
+347 MKEIFVAMVFQNYT

-386 YLFKAGGQVSNT
+386 YLFKAAGQIES

-532 NTFVPECSGDIII
+532 NTFAPECSGDIII

-563 DAENAGYKP
+563 DAENAGYKS

>member
-1 MKKLI
+1 MKHLI

-19 DTNSGTVSTV
+19 DTNSGTVNSI
-29 SSDSSGGSSMISQ
+29 SSDNSGGSSVVSQ
-42 GGSSGSSSDSGTSN
+42 DGSGDGGTSN
-56 PAGDGSASGN
+56 PAGDGSA
-66 TGETVDTG
+66 G
-74 GETDS
+74 GETGDNPNEPIDTGNDTGD
-79 NTDGNTDVT
+79 NTDEP

-99 DETVD
+99 
-104 TGGETGGNA
+104 

-144 TNVTVDI
+144 TDVTVDT

-197 NNFTNTIFDYINK
+197 NNFTNTIFDYINR

-220 VLEQKVYDRLYESFQ
+220 ELEKKVYDRLYDSFQ
-235 SFYGRNEE
+235 SFYGRNKE

-279 EDKEYCT
+279 ADKEYCT

-347 MKDIFAAMVLQNYI
+347 MKEIFAAMVFQNYT

-373 SIEEKLMLDLNNL
+373 SIEEKLMLDLSNL

-482 NGKGLARLFAFA
+482 NGKGLARLFTFA

-532 NTFVPECSGDIII
+532 NTFAPECSGDIII

>member
-1 MKKLI
+1 MKHLI
-6 FLIPFMLIIYSCA
+6 FLIPFILIISSCA
-19 DTNSGTVSTV
+19 DTNSGTVNSI
-29 SSDSSGGSSMISQ
+29 SSDNSGGSSVVSQ
-42 GGSSGSSSDSGTSN
+42 DGSGDGGTSN
-56 PAGDGSASGN
+56 PAGDGSA
-66 TGETVDTG
+66 G
-74 GETDS
+74 GETGD
-79 NTDGNTDVT
+79 NPNEPIDTGNDTGDNTDVT
-88 VDTGGETGGNT
+88 VDTGSETGDNPN
-99 DETVD
+99 EP
-104 TGGETGGNA
+104 A
-113 DETVDTGSE
+113 DTGSE
-122 TDSNT
+122 TDS
-127 DGNTNV
+127 
-133 TVDIGGNTDGN
+133 NTDGN

-168 TGNVVVDVEEPGGGD
+168 TGDVVVDVEEPGGGNVVVDVEEPGGGN

-197 NNFTNTIFDYINK
+197 NNFTNTIFDYINR

-220 VLEQKVYDRLYESFQ
+220 ELEKKVYDRLYDSFQ

-279 EDKEYCT
+279 ADKEYCT

-333 LYRQTTGVPVGFLD
+333 LYKQTTGVPVGFLD
-347 MKDIFAAMVLQNYI
+347 MKEIFVAMVFQNYT

-373 SIEEKLMLDLNNL
+373 SIEEKLMLDLSNL

-398 KYDLLNYYKIQTVPS
+398 KYDILNYYKIQTVPS

-428 KQIQERVY
+428 NQIQERVY

-482 NGKGLARLFAFA
+482 NGKGLARL
-494 CQISSNFQC
+494 
-503 AYVEGKAN
+503 
-511 YSTGFG
+511 
-517 NHGGAEFDHAWVKVK
+517 
-532 NTFVPECSGDIII
+532 
-545 DPLRFYEE
+545 
-553 KETIPYLCMS
+553 
-563 DAENAGYKP
+563 
-572 SVE
+572 

>member
-1 MKKLI
+1 MKHLI
-6 FLIPFMLIIYSCA
+6 FLIPFILIISSCA
-19 DTNSGTVSTV
+19 DTNSGAVNSI
-29 SSDSSGGSSMISQ
+29 SSDNSGGSSVVSQ
-42 GGSSGSSSDSGTSN
+42 DGSGDGGTSN
-56 PAGDGSASGN
+56 PAGDGSAGGN

-104 TGGETGGNA
+104 TG
-113 DETVDTGSE
+113 SE

-133 TVDIGGNTDGN
+133 TVDT
-144 TNVTVDI
+144 

-168 TGNVVVDVEEPGGGD
+168 TGDVVVDVEEPGGGD

-197 NNFTNTIFDYINK
+197 NNFTNTIFDYINR

-220 VLEQKVYDRLYESFQ
+220 ELEKKVYDRLYDSFQ
-235 SFYGRNEE
+235 SFYGRNDE

-266 DDETGF
+266 DDGTGF

-333 LYRQTTGVPVGFLD
+333 LYRQTAGVPVGFLD
-347 MKDIFAAMVLQNYI
+347 MKEIFAAMVFQNFNK
-361 QGNIM
+361 GNMI

-413 FNNNDELK
+413 FNNNEELK
-421 AQWVSQM
+421 TQWVSQM

-466 NENGAA
+466 NENGAD

-494 CQISSNFQC
+494 CQISSSFQC

-532 NTFVPECSGDIII
+532 NTFAPECSGDIII

>member
-56 PAGDGSASGN
+56 PAGDGSAGGN

-74 GETDS
+74 GETGGNTDETVDTGSETDS

-88 VDTGGETGGNT
+88 VDTGGET
-99 DETVD
+99 
-104 TGGETGGNA
+104 
-113 DETVDTGSE
+113 
-122 TDSNT
+122 DS
-127 DGNTNV
+127 
-133 TVDIGGNTDGN
+133 NTDGN

-157 NTEVTVDPGGN
+157 NTEVTVDTGGN
-168 TGNVVVDVEEPGGGD
+168 TGDVDVVVDVEEPGGGN

-197 NNFTNTIFDYINK
+197 NNFTNTIFDYINR

-220 VLEQKVYDRLYESFQ
+220 ELEKKVYDRLYDSFQ
-235 SFYGRNEE
+235 SFYGRNKE

-297 ADKHCINSETGEARL
+297 ADTHCINSETGEARL
-312 NASTGAPVCGEE
+312 NAATGAPVCGED

-333 LYRQTTGVPVGFLD
+333 LYRQITGVPVGFLD
-347 MKDIFAAMVLQNYI
+347 MKETFAAIVLNNYFN
-361 QGNIM
+361 GNVM
-366 SVNDIIK
+366 AVNDIIK

-386 YLFKAGGQVSNT
+386 YLFKAVGQIES
-398 KYDLLNYYKIQTVPS
+398 KYDLLNYYKIQTVSS

-466 NENGAA
+466 NENGAD

-532 NTFVPECSGDIII
+532 NTFAPECSGDIII

>member
-56 PAGDGSASGN
+56 PAGDGSAGGN

-74 GETDS
+74 GETGGNTDETVDTGSETDS

-88 VDTGGETGGNT
+88 VDTGGETG
-99 DETVD
+99 
-104 TGGETGGNA
+104 
-113 DETVDTGSE
+113 
-122 TDSNT
+122 
-127 DGNTNV
+127 
-133 TVDIGGNTDGN
+133 GN

-168 TGNVVVDVEEPGGGD
+168 TGDVVVDVEEPGGGD

-197 NNFTNTIFDYINK
+197 NNFTNTIFDYINR

-220 VLEQKVYDRLYESFQ
+220 ELEKKVYDRLYDSFQ

-279 EDKEYCT
+279 ADKEYCT

-347 MKDIFAAMVLQNYI
+347 MKDIFAAMVFQNFNK
-361 QGNIM
+361 GNMI

-466 NENGAA
+466 NENGAD

-494 CQISSNFQC
+494 CQISSSFQC

-532 NTFVPECSGDIII
+532 NTFAPECSGDIII

>member
-1 MKKLI
+1 MKHLI
-6 FLIPFMLIIYSCA
+6 FLIPFILIISSCA
-19 DTNSGTVSTV
+19 DTNSGTVNSI
-29 SSDSSGGSSMISQ
+29 SSDNSGGSSVVSQ
-42 GGSSGSSSDSGTSN
+42 DGSGDGGTSN
-56 PAGDGSASGN
+56 PAGDGSA
-66 TGETVDTG
+66 G
-74 GETDS
+74 GETGD
-79 NTDGNTDVT
+79 NPNEPIDTGNDTGDNTDVT
-88 VDTGGETGGNT
+88 VDTGSETGDNPN
-99 DETVD
+99 EP
-104 TGGETGGNA
+104 A
-113 DETVDTGSE
+113 DTGSE
-122 TDSNT
+122 TDS
-127 DGNTNV
+127 
-133 TVDIGGNTDGN
+133 NTDGN

-168 TGNVVVDVEEPGGGD
+168 TGDVVVDVEEPGGGNVVVDVEEPGGGN

-197 NNFTNTIFDYINK
+197 NNFTNTIFDYINR

-220 VLEQKVYDRLYESFQ
+220 ELEKKVYDRLYDSFQ

-279 EDKEYCT
+279 ADKEYCT

-312 NASTGAPVCGEE
+312 NASTGAPVCGED

-347 MKDIFAAMVLQNYI
+347 MKEIFVAMVFQNYT

-373 SIEEKLMLDLNNL
+373 SIEEKLMLDLSNL

-436 YSIKNYTRFKFDT
+436 FSIKNYTRFKFDT

-457 KVSSYSKKY
+457 KVSGYSKKY
-466 NENGAA
+466 NENGAD

-532 NTFVPECSGDIII
+532 NTFAPECSGDIII

>member
-6 FLIPFMLIIYSCA
+6 FLIPFMLIISSCA
-19 DTNSGTVSTV
+19 DTNSGTVNSI
-29 SSDSSGGSSMISQ
+29 SSDNSGGSSVVSQ
-42 GGSSGSSSDSGTSN
+42 DGSGDGGTSN
-56 PAGDGSASGN
+56 PAGDGSA
-66 TGETVDTG
+66 
-74 GETDS
+74 
-79 NTDGNTDVT
+79 
-88 VDTGGETGGNT
+88 GGETGDNPNEPIDTGSDTGDNT
-99 DETVD
+99 DEPVD
-104 TGGETGGNA
+104 TGSETGDNPNEPA
-113 DETVDTGSE
+113 DTGSE

-133 TVDIGGNTDGN
+133 TVDT
-144 TNVTVDI
+144 

-168 TGNVVVDVEEPGGGD
+168 TGDVVVDVEEPGGGD

-197 NNFTNTIFDYINK
+197 NNFTNTIFDYINR

-220 VLEQKVYDRLYESFQ
+220 ELEKKVYDRLYDSFQ

-347 MKDIFAAMVLQNYI
+347 MKEIFVAMVFQNYT

-413 FNNNDELK
+413 FNNNEELK
-421 AQWVSQM
+421 TQWVSQM

-466 NENGAA
+466 NENGAD

-494 CQISSNFQC
+494 CQISSSFQC

-532 NTFVPECSGDIII
+532 NTFAPECSGDIII